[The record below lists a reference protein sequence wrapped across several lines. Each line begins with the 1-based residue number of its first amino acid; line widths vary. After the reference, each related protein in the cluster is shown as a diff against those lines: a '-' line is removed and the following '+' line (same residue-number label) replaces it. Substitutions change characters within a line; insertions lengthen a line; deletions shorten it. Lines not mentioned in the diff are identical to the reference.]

1 MCQKC
6 HTYKQD
12 KGKFDSRCDQGRF
25 VGYDNNSPAYLV
37 YHPDINKVQKH
48 RLVKFVSKAVA
59 EKQTQTGEPDLS
71 DGYGGVKPKTD
82 ETTQSRSTENAPE
95 PSVQSKSTHSDNQG
109 EATRSSDHNQTQ
121 QYVTDGELESRRYPT
136 KERKTPSYLDDFVT
150 EYSNNDGVNITV
162 DYCCRAVCGIP
173 QTFEGA
179 MRSTNSKEWIKAMN
193 EEIQSKTF
201 TLTTLPIGK
210 DPVGGRWVYSIKTD
224 ADGKDK
230 YKARFVAKG
239 YNQRMG
245 IDYGETFSPT
255 ADLTSV
261 RVVLQKAA
269 QENLLLYQ
277 MDVKTAYLHAP
288 IDYEIYINPPE
299 GYQEKEGIVY
309 KLEKSLYG
317 LKQSGRNWNK
327 ILHDCLSENGFTQNP
342 ADHCVY
348 AKESKE
354 GKVIIIIWVDDFA
367 DDYCSEQSRETE
379 RSERDACRKV

>member
-1 MCQKC
+1 MVRNRCFNKRTRRTPYELITGKKPNVSKMQKFGSVC

-12 KGKFDSRCDQGRF
+12 KGNFDSRCDRGRF
-25 VGYDNNSPAYLV
+25 VGNDKNRPAFLV
-37 YHPDINKVQKH
+37 YHPDVNKVQKH

-59 EKQTQTGEPDLS
+59 EKQTQTGVPDLS

-82 ETTQSRSTENAPE
+82 ETTQSKSTENAPE
-95 PSVQSKSTHSDNQG
+95 PSVQSGSTHSDSQG

-121 QYVTDGELESRRYPT
+121 QNVTDGELESRRQ
-136 KERKTPSYLDDFVT
+136 
-150 EYSNNDGVNITV
+150 G
-162 DYCCRAVCGIP
+162 
-173 QTFEGA
+173 
-179 MRSTNSKEWIKAMN
+179 NS
-193 EEIQSKTF
+193 
-201 TLTTLPIGK
+201 
-210 DPVGGRWVYSIKTD
+210 GGRWVYSIKTD
-224 ADGKDK
+224 AEGKDR

-269 QENLLLYQ
+269 QENLLLHQ

-288 IDYEIYINPPE
+288 IDYEICINPPE

-317 LKQSGRNWNK
+317 LKQSGPNWNK
-327 ILHDCLSENGFTQNP
+327 ILHDCLS
-342 ADHCVY
+342 
-348 AKESKE
+348 
-354 GKVIIIIWVDDFA
+354 
-367 DDYCSEQSRETE
+367 
-379 RSERDACRKV
+379 